1 LHNDRAG
8 ALRASALHEPE
19 LNGSVCRHQC
29 TPGSQKARNW
39 VLFSSDA
46 VKVSRV
52 VTAVQKRHGR
62 DDLCRANQGTAPLCS
77 TEVHSSDLE
86 TTLFLAQTP
95 SLTPQKGGS
104 DGLRLVRLQ
113 QGGAAVAPATGMVS
127 GGDIHTALLL
137 TCMGACGTALGGLI
151 VVAQA
156 RLVYVL
162 DDGVVTAWR
171 PLCTRQMT
179 STSTLTC

>member
-1 LHNDRAG
+1 MICAAQIKAWHRCAQRRCT
-8 ALRASALHEPE
+8 ALTS
-19 LNGSVCRHQC
+19 
-29 TPGSQKARNW
+29 
-39 VLFSSDA
+39 
-46 VKVSRV
+46 
-52 VTAVQKRHGR
+52 KRH
-62 DDLCRANQGTAPLCS
+62 NS
-77 TEVHSSDLE
+77 WHK
-86 TTLFLAQTP
+86 TP

-113 QGGAAVAPATGMVS
+113 QGGAAAAPAPASGMVS

-162 DDGVVTAWR
+162 DDGVVTTWR
-171 PLCTRQMT
+171 PLCTRET